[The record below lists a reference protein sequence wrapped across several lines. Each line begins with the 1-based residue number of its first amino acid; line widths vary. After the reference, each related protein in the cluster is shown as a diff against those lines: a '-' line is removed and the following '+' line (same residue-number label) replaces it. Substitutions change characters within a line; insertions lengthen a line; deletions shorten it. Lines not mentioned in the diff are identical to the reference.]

1 MRLHAAAPAL
11 RHPGAIAQQSFQV
24 QAIVRFYAH
33 AGITENPLRDPSCDR
48 PGVLALEYAADQAGT
63 GLRSQ
68 GALWRLG
75 EDDPGRANSTAM
87 FLVSA
92 ARLALFSGEEL
103 MKELNG
109 NGAFTDR

>member
-1 MRLHAAAPAL
+1 MRD
-11 RHPGAIAQQSFQV
+11 
-24 QAIVRFYAH
+24 
-33 AGITENPLRDPSCDR
+33 AGITENPLRDPSCHR
-48 PGVLALEYAADQAGT
+48 LGVLAPEYSADAAGT

-75 EDDPGRANSTAM
+75 EDDPSLTESTAM

-92 ARLALFSGEEL
+92 ARLALFCGEEL